1 MCRTFLEERE
11 PENKFFADTRL
22 HLHVPEGATPK
33 VKILYSWPVEGSDQ
47 IDFFRMVQVLVSQ
60 LLLHSSPSLQTPQFY
75 QVTIHPIYPF
85 TKNQFQIW
93 PWRGSSVLGA
103 EFYLLVASKKRF
115 PTAIT
120 FNSGSFCV
128 PSKFLSSFSGDC
140 CQESWCK
147 DSCSSQWQQER
158 LWRPSWPD
166 QGWCRRSLC
175 RKLWSSLQDCFFG
188 SSEVA
193 QPMWGWATLCFK
205 AITGFRTRHDSLTLT
220 PPNVPQVFCLECGIF
235 ELWCERPCQCNGSAC
250 LCGEKPQNVGCG
262 DATWNWNISE
272 YFEKSEML
280 PNKWKFNQIYET
292 QQNEVS
298 FWWFIVQCINVRFL
312 LMRNALLRFQSIGM
326 RCTSYIWTAES
337 FSQNT
342 TPRTKTYYE
351 LCSVIEDGK
360 PSLTGFSSILSLPVH
375 PSSRMFPV
383 NLYHEVMPFLI
394 KLGHW

>member
-1 MCRTFLEERE
+1 MTGELSLRGRVLPVGGIKE
-11 PENKFFADTRL
+11 
-22 HLHVPEGATPK
+22 K
-33 VKILYSWPVEGSDQ
+33 VSHCNYI
-47 IDFFRMVQVLVSQ
+47 
-60 LLLHSSPSLQTPQFY
+60 
-75 QVTIHPIYPF
+75 
-85 TKNQFQIW
+85 FQA
-93 PWRGSSVLGA
+93 P
-103 EFYLLVASKKRF
+103 
-115 PTAIT
+115 
-120 FNSGSFCV
+120 FCV

-166 QGWCRRSLC
+166 QGWCRRPLC

-262 DATWNWNISE
+262 DATWNISE

-292 QQNEVS
+292 QQDEVS
-298 FWWFIVQCINVRFL
+298 FWWFIVQCINARFL
-312 LMRNALLRFQSIGM
+312 VMRNALLRFQSIGM

-337 FSQNT
+337 FSKNT
-342 TPRTKTYYE
+342 APRTKTYYE
-351 LCSVIEDGK
+351 LCSVCCHWRRITISDWLQFTLSQFNTE
-360 PSLTGFSSILSLPVH
+360 SLGPPKLQDVSCQFITWGF
-375 PSSRMFPV
+375 
-383 NLYHEVMPFLI
+383 MPFLI